1 MDRCRKK
8 TVSGGGE
15 PIDRGGAG
23 MHCRSDIQ
31 LSDAVYYAGDVLC
44 TVSGRIICAEHARIV
59 IEEYK
64 GRHD

>member
-8 TVSGGGE
+8 TVSGGSKS
-15 PIDRGGAG
+15 IDRGGSG

-44 TVSGRIICAEHARIV
+44 TVSGGLICAEYARTV